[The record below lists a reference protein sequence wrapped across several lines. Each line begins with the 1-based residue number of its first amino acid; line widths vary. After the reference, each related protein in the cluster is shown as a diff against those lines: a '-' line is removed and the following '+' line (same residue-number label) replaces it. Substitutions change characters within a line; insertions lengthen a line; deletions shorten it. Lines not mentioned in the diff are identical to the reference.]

1 MKNLYI
7 LLFSFAFLACGNQE
21 KKSTTEVESN
31 VNKNVISITKAQFE
45 SEKMELSQLTEQSF
59 NTIVKA
65 SGMIDVP
72 PENKASVS
80 TFMGGYVTKIP
91 LLIGDKVT
99 KGQLVASLKNIEF
112 VEMQQEYLEV
122 AEQLAYLK
130 NEYSRQKTLFDE
142 QITSQKNYL
151 KAESTYKSNL
161 ATYNGLRQKLQMLHI
176 NPDAVE
182 KGQITST
189 IHIYSPI
196 NGFVTQVNVSNGSF
210 VSSASEL
217 IEIVNTNHIHL
228 ELSVYEKDILKIKK
242 EQKILF
248 KVPEA
253 SDKIYDAEVHL
264 VGTSINK
271 DRTIKVH
278 GHIHEEE
285 KTNFITGMFV
295 EADIISDS
303 KKEISIPK
311 SAIIQR
317 DDSYF
322 ALVLKDKK
330 DNNYLFDKIKLEIG
344 LQDENYVHVKNYDV
358 LENKQILTKGVFM
371 LLNSFSEE

>member
-1 MKNLYI
+1 MKNIYI
-7 LLFSFAFLACGNQE
+7 LLFSITFLACGNKE
-21 KKSTTEVESN
+21 KPSTTEIETVI
-31 VNKNVISITKAQFE
+31 NKNEISINKAQFKG
-45 SEKMELSQLTEQSF
+45 EKMEFGQLTKQTF
-59 NTIVKA
+59 NTVVKA
-65 SGMIDVP
+65 SGIIDVP

-80 TFMGGYVTKIP
+80 TFVGGYVTKIP

-99 KGQLVASLKNIEF
+99 KGQLIASLKNIEF
-112 VEMQQEYLEV
+112 VEMQQEYLEI

-142 QITSQKNYL
+142 QISSEKNYL

-161 ATYNGLRQKLQMLHI
+161 ATYNGLRQKLQILNI
-176 NPDAVE
+176 NPDTVE

-189 IHIYSPI
+189 INIYSPI
-196 NGFVTQVNVSNGSF
+196 NGFVTKVNVSNGTF
-210 VSSASEL
+210 VSSESEL
-217 IEIVNTNHIHL
+217 LEIVNTNHIHL
-228 ELSVYEKDILKIKK
+228 ELSVFEKDILKIKK

-253 SDKIYDAEVHL
+253 SDTIYEAEVHL
-264 VGTSINK
+264 VGTTINN

-295 EADIISDS
+295 EADIICDS
-303 KKEISIPK
+303 KKEISLPK
-311 SAIIQR
+311 RAIIQNN
-317 DDSYF
+317 DSYY
-322 ALVLKDKK
+322 ALVLKGTKEDIYQFEKVEL
-330 DNNYLFDKIKLEIG
+330 NVG
-344 LQDENYVHVKNYDV
+344 LQDENYIQIKNYEV
-358 LENKQILTKGVFM
+358 FNNKKILTKGIFM

>member
-21 KKSTTEVESN
+21 KKAATEVETA
-31 VNKNVISITKAQFE
+31 VNKSEISISKAQFE
-45 SEKMELSQLTEQSF
+45 SEKMELGQLTEQAF

-65 SGMIDVP
+65 NGMIDVP

-80 TFMGGYVTKIP
+80 TFVGGYVTKIP
-91 LLIGDKVT
+91 LLIGDKVV

-112 VEMQQEYLEV
+112 VEMQQEYLEI
-122 AEQLAYLK
+122 AEQLTYLK
-130 NEYSRQKTLFDE
+130 NEYLRQKTLFDE

-151 KAESTYKSNL
+151 KAESIYKSNL
-161 ATYNGLRQKLQMLHI
+161 ATYNGLRQKLQMLNI
-176 NPDAVE
+176 NPTAVE
-182 KGQITST
+182 KGEITST

-196 NGFVTQVNVSNGSF
+196 NGFVTKVNVSNGTF

-228 ELSVYEKDILKIKK
+228 ELSVYEKDILRIKK
-242 EQKILF
+242 DQKILF

-253 SDKIYDAEVHL
+253 SNKIYDAEVHL

-271 DRTIKVH
+271 DRTIKIH
-278 GHIHEEE
+278 GHIYEEE

-295 EADIISDS
+295 EADIICDS
-303 KKEISIPK
+303 KKEISLPK
-311 SAIIQR
+311 SAIIQS

-322 ALVLKDKK
+322 TLVLKDKK
-330 DNNYLFDKIKLEIG
+330 DDNYLFDKIKLNLG
-344 LQDENYVHVKNYDV
+344 LEDENYVQIKNYEV

-371 LLNSFSEE
+371 MLNSFSEE